1 MGHYK
6 EPSDSYKRTIMKK
19 NLLIFAVI
27 ILQTSGC
34 SPKLVTKFTKNN
46 IQMERINIKELE
58 RVATGKTKIKPNQ
71 SVQAHTRPDSVQEM
85 YFMEKLKDGESRIAL
100 IKRGDIVLS
109 FTKIVNRG
117 EITEVSYFYPDGTL
131 KEHTTFMVTGGLI
144 KPDKIHY
151 YHVKV
156 GTKHFFD
163 EKGNVS
169 AIEDID
175 KIFPFSL
182 GKVLEYA
189 KNSFVGKRV
198 EIYQMYILDEV
209 RISKGWKQKVKTN
222 HPYWRLRVEKEY
234 RDRINY
240 YDLFILDGISGEVI
254 HTALDWIQNQM
265 N

>member
-1 MGHYK
+1 
-6 EPSDSYKRTIMKK
+6 
-19 NLLIFAVI
+19 
-27 ILQTSGC
+27 
-34 SPKLVTKFTKNN
+34 
-46 IQMERINIKELE
+46 ME
-58 RVATGKTKIKPNQ
+58 
-71 SVQAHTRPDSVQEM
+71 
-85 YFMEKLKDGESRIAL
+85 
-100 IKRGDIVLS
+100 
-109 FTKIVNRG
+109 
-117 EITEVSYFYPDGTL
+117 
-131 KEHTTFMVTGGLI
+131 TGGLI

-151 YHVKV
+151 YNVKV
-156 GTKHFFD
+156 GKKYFFD

-169 AIEDID
+169 AIEDFD

-189 KNSFVGKRV
+189 KNSFAGKRV